1 LRKLFLF
8 LILVLELSAFDSK
21 TASKIFDKIFHAM
34 INKEK
39 ISVYTTSDV
48 YQEVITNSPH
58 LQLSSSLKTA
68 DIILV
73 NNLNEVPKNSNQYLL
88 FTTSYLVYKENE
100 NTVGAFYW
108 DRGHISIEF
117 SRKRLLAKKIK
128 LPNSFNKYIKDD
140 L

>member
-1 LRKLFLF
+1 
-8 LILVLELSAFDSK
+8 
-21 TASKIFDKIFHAM
+21 M

-117 SRKRLLAKKIK
+117 SRKRLLDKKIK